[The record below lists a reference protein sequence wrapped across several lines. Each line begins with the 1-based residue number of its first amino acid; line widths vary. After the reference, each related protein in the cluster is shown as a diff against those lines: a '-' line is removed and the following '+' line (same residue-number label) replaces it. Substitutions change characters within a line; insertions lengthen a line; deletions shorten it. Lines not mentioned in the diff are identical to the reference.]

1 MQYEATTPKEYFA
14 LLDDD
19 WRKEK
24 LLIVRGF
31 IMEYAPELEEGI
43 QYKML
48 CYRSGSTNV
57 FSLNAQKS
65 YVSLY
70 VGDIGKIK
78 NAQEL
83 LTGFNYG
90 KGCIRIKKS
99 VDLHHSKLE
108 DFIKNAID
116 TWRSGGDI
124 SC

>member
-1 MQYEATTPKEYFA
+1 MQYEAATPKEYFE

-24 LLIVRGF
+24 LLIVRRF
-31 IMEYAPELEEGI
+31 IMDYAPELEEGI

-48 CYRSGSTNV
+48 SYGNGSSGL
-57 FSLNAQKS
+57 FGLNAQKS

-70 VGDIGKIK
+70 VGDIEKID
-78 NAQEL
+78 NAKEL
-83 LTGFNYG
+83 LAGFDYG

-99 VDLHHSKLE
+99 LDLHDSTLE
-108 DFIKNAID
+108 EFVKVAID
-116 TWRSGGDI
+116 TWRSGGST